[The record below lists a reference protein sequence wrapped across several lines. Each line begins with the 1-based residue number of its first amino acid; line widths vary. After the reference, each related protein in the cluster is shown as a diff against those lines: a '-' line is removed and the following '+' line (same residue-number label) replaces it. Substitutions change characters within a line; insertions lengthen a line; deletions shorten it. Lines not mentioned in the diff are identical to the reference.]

1 MRIED
6 YSFREL
12 NHQFVLIKDVADR
25 FRLYNMEFQCLEGDN
40 SLLTYGYIDHEA
52 GLSFEVLCFAKKDE
66 NGAIQLRPGNDT
78 VTFKIRYDGMLGD
91 VEVIPYDIKLAQFQK
106 KVDMVNEGYKESK
119 ELEMIRK
126 HTPIDGDRDK
136 QFPDDVC
143 ALLFKNGVRPE
154 KIWVRTETIIDGKV
168 AGRLIN
174 KPFSDGFGLNIG
186 DMVKLISISTDGGTT
201 TVVEIADIY
210 D

>member
-12 NHQFVLIKDVADR
+12 NHKFVLIKDVADR

-52 GLSFEVLCFAKKDE
+52 GLSFEILCFAKKDE
-66 NGAIQLRPGNDT
+66 NGSIQLRPGNEK
-78 VTFKIRYDGMLGD
+78 VTFKIRYDGMIGD
-91 VEVIPYDIKLAQFQK
+91 IEIIPYDIRLAEFQSK
-106 KVDMVNEGYKESK
+106 IDMINDGYKESE

-126 HTPIDGDRDK
+126 HTPIDRDRDK

-143 ALLFKNGVRPE
+143 AVLIKSDMKPE
-154 KIWVRTETIIDGKV
+154 RIWVRTETIVDGKIV
-168 AGRLIN
+168 GKLIN
-174 KPFSDGFGLNIG
+174 QPFSDAFGLNVG
-186 DMVKLISISTDGGTT
+186 DMVKLVSVPVKGGQI
-201 TVVEIADIY
+201 TVIETADIY

>member
-12 NHQFVLIKDVADR
+12 NHKFVLIKDVADR

-52 GLSFEVLCFAKKDE
+52 GLSFEILCFAKKDE
-66 NGAIQLRPGNDT
+66 SGSIQLRPGNEK
-78 VTFKIRYDGMLGD
+78 VTFKIKYDGMLGD
-91 VEVIPYDIKLAQFQK
+91 IEIIPYDIRLAEFQSK
-106 KVDMVNEGYKESK
+106 IDMINDGYKESE

-126 HTPIDGDRDK
+126 HTPIDRDRDK

-143 ALLFKNGVRPE
+143 AVLFKSDMKPKR
-154 KIWVRTETIIDGKV
+154 IWVRTETVVDGKIV
-168 AGRLIN
+168 GKLIN
-174 KPFSDGFGLNIG
+174 QPFSDAFGLQVG
-186 DMVKLISISTDGGTT
+186 DMVKLVSVPVNGGQI
-201 TVVEIADIY
+201 TVIETADIY

>member
-106 KVDMVNEGYKESK
+106 KVDMVNEGYK
-119 ELEMIRK
+119 
-126 HTPIDGDRDK
+126 
-136 QFPDDVC
+136 
-143 ALLFKNGVRPE
+143 
-154 KIWVRTETIIDGKV
+154 
-168 AGRLIN
+168 
-174 KPFSDGFGLNIG
+174 
-186 DMVKLISISTDGGTT
+186 
-201 TVVEIADIY
+201 
-210 D
+210 

>member
-6 YSFREL
+6 YSFRDL
-12 NHQFVLIKDVADR
+12 NHNFVLIKDVADR

-66 NGAIQLRPGNDT
+66 NGSIQLRPGNET
-78 VTFKIRYDGMLGD
+78 ITFKIRYDGMVGD
-91 VEVIPYDIKLAQFQK
+91 VELVPYDIRLAEFQSK
-106 KVDMVNEGYKESK
+106 INMINEGYKGSD

-143 ALLFKNGVRPE
+143 AFLFKTGIKLER
-154 KIWVRTETIIDGKV
+154 IWVRTETIIDGKV

-174 KPFSDGFGLNIG
+174 KPFSDQFGLNIG
-186 DMVKLISISTDGGTT
+186 DMVKLVSVPVEGGRV
-201 TVVEIADIY
+201 TVIETADIY